1 VGSNPT
7 VRTTAQTT
15 NGIAVTSAAGH
26 GEAPKAP
33 HSGPIVHLAIEAEW
47 ASADASYTPVGFER
61 DGFVHCSA
69 PHQVAHVAD
78 RRFAGRTDLVLLTI
92 EPPLLDAP
100 VVWEDL
106 EGEGEDFPHV
116 YGPIPRSAVIA
127 ARPYRPGAD
136 GSFPRPL

>member
-1 VGSNPT
+1 MGSSTARRRTRSPT
-7 VRTTAQTT
+7 SPTA
-15 NGIAVTSAAGH
+15 
-26 GEAPKAP
+26 
-33 HSGPIVHLAIEAEW
+33 
-47 ASADASYTPVGFER
+47 ASP
-61 DGFVHCSA
+61 
-69 PHQVAHVAD
+69 
-78 RRFAGRTDLVLLTI
+78 GRTDLVLLTI

-106 EGEGEDFPHV
+106 EGEGEDYPHV

>member
-1 VGSNPT
+1 VN
-7 VRTTAQTT
+7 
-15 NGIAVTSAAGH
+15 
-26 GEAPKAP
+26 E
-33 HSGPIVHLAIEAEW
+33 PIVHLAVADEW
-47 ASADASYTPVGFER
+47 ESADAHYTPSSFER

-69 PHQVAHVAD
+69 PHQIAHVAD

-116 YGPIPRSAVIA
+116 YGPIARGAVTA
-127 ARPYRPGAD
+127 VRPYRPGPD
-136 GSFPRPL
+136 GRFPRPL